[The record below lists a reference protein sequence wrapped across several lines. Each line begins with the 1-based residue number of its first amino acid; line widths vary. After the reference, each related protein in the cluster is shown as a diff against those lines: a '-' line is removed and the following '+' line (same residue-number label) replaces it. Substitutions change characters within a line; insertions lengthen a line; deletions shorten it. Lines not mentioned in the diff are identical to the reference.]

1 MPGSVRTF
9 PKRKII
15 YASAAA
21 AAVVAALAVAGSV
34 ETKRPVQQDGLP
46 KAAQIFIATHCPGET
61 PALALR
67 EYDDFRR
74 SYEVTLVDGTKMRF
88 SRNGEWK
95 SFESHARPVPAALV
109 PPQIAGY
116 LDTNFL
122 YDIDSRYINMPARTR
137 PPAST
142 FVNPVARPGAFAP
155 RATSSP
161 AKKAEVIRPQPAP
174 RRLTP
179 VRETAASA
187 RTAPSVPCAYA
198 PGDTVLHTIFGRG
211 TVSKI
216 EGSGDST
223 KATIEFDSHGTKQL
237 LLKFARLK
245 KL

>member
-109 PPQIAGY
+109 PPQIADY
-116 LDTNFL
+116 LDTNFPGTAVMEL
-122 YDIDSRYINMPARTR
+122 SISGRDIELGLDNRVELTFDSR
-137 PPAST
+137 T
-142 FVNPVARPGAFAP
+142 FLLR
-155 RATSSP
+155 
-161 AKKAEVIRPQPAP
+161 
-174 RRLTP
+174 
-179 VRETAASA
+179 
-187 RTAPSVPCAYA
+187 
-198 PGDTVLHTIFGRG
+198 D
-211 TVSKI
+211 
-216 EGSGDST
+216 
-223 KATIEFDSHGTKQL
+223 FDD
-237 LLKFARLK
+237 
-245 KL
+245 